1 MQQAAPCL
9 EPCAAVTRCT
19 RSRLARVDPQPSVP
33 LLLLSFFPFFFKNII
48 IIIIIITT
56 VAATSAV
63 PPAARAPR
71 AWSRPAALQSSSR
84 VMREAAA
91 STCDAMRWS
100 LWIACVCARRSAD
113 CRARPTSL
121 VVRRAGAR
129 GCARTRREQCVAA
142 RAAGSRAA
150 LAGGGR
156 MDDAILLARP
166 SVSVGPAPRP
176 AR

>member
-1 MQQAAPCL
+1 
-9 EPCAAVTRCT
+9 
-19 RSRLARVDPQPSVP
+19 
-33 LLLLSFFPFFFKNII
+33 
-48 IIIIIITT
+48 

-113 CRARPTSL
+113 CRARPRL